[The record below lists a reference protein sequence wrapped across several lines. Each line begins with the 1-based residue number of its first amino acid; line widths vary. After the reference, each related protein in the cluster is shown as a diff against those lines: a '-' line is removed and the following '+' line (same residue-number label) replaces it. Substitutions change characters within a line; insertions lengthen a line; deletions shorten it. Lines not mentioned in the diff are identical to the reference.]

1 LAHILLYFWETEE
14 DTMKYLTTL
23 KRSPLLISALLTL
36 FLATGC
42 SENSADGEYLSSSGD
57 SDSDGDGDM
66 DSDSDGDMDGDTDMD
81 SDTDGDSTIIEDPE
95 EWDTDTDSC
104 DTVNEV
110 VLYLSADDSNSM
122 ASPVQARATIL
133 SGIVFGNLVRTYE
146 FLNYYT
152 FDNAPAL
159 AGTVA
164 VTAQMTPN
172 LEIGSDETYD
182 FQIAVQA
189 PALSNA
195 ARRPVNLTLSLDTS
209 GSMGGHPIEM
219 VRQSCLAIAGSL
231 KNGDI
236 VSAVTWNTSP
246 SILLNSHNIS
256 APDDATLVSVCNG
269 ITSSGGTNL
278 SAGLVTAY
286 NLAEANF
293 SENRINRV
301 VLMSDGFANVGVTDK
316 DLIAL
321 HAYDANGEGIYMI
334 GVGMGNAGSFNDDL
348 MDTITDEGKGA
359 YIFIDTAAEAQLMF
373 GPRFVSNI
381 EVAARDVQVELT
393 LPATFEMIEFH
404 GEEYSENP
412 DEVDPQHLAPNDA
425 MIYHQI
431 IGSCDSTVVDHTD
444 PVIITATYYNPISLT
459 PLSTTL
465 NTTMGTLLA
474 ADDTLI
480 LKGNAI
486 VAYAEALKELKTLTG
501 SDATDLIDS
510 VIVKVQ
516 TAQTASPG
524 DPDLAEVLNLLLTYR
539 AIF

>member
-1 LAHILLYFWETEE
+1 
-14 DTMKYLTTL
+14 MKYLAEL
-23 KRSPLLISALLTL
+23 KRSPLLLTGLLIL
-36 FLATGC
+36 FAATGC
-42 SENSADGEYLSSSGD
+42 SENSLDGEYLSSSGD

-66 DSDSDGDMDGDTDMD
+66 DSDTDGDSDMD
-81 SDTDGDSTIIEDPE
+81 SDTDGDSDTDSTIIEDPE
-95 EWDTDTDSC
+95 EWDTDTDSDPC

-122 ASPVQARATIL
+122 ASPVEARAVIL
-133 SGIVFGNLVRTYE
+133 SGNKYMNSVRTYE

-152 FDNAPAL
+152 FDNAPAP

-172 LEIGSDETYD
+172 VEVAGDETYD
-182 FQIAVQA
+182 FQISVQA

-195 ARRPVNLTLSLDTS
+195 ARRPLNLTLSLDTS

-236 VSAVTWNTSP
+236 ISAVTWSTTQSV
-246 SILLNSHNIS
+246 LLNSHTVGGPN
-256 APDDATLVSVCNG
+256 DATLVSMCNG
-269 ITSSGGTNL
+269 ITAGGGTNL
-278 SAGLVTAY
+278 NAGLVAAY
-286 NLAEANF
+286 NLAQANF
-293 SENRINRV
+293 SESRINRV
-301 VLMSDGFANVGVTDK
+301 VLMSDGGANVGVTDK
-316 DLIAL
+316 NLIAL

-334 GVGMGNAGSFNDDL
+334 GVGMGGGGSFNDAL

-359 YIFIDTAAEAQLMF
+359 YIFIDTTAEAQLMF
-373 GPRFVSNI
+373 GSRFVSNI
-381 EVAARDVQVELT
+381 EVAARDVQVEMT

-444 PVIITATYYNPISLT
+444 PVTITATYYNPISLI

-474 ADDTLI
+474 ADNTLI

-501 SDATDLIDS
+501 LDATDLIDAA
-510 VIVKVQ
+510 IVKVQ
-516 TAQTASPG
+516 TAQAASPG
-524 DPDLAEVLNLLLTYR
+524 DPDLAEVLNLLQTYR
-539 AIF
+539 TIF

>member
-1 LAHILLYFWETEE
+1 
-14 DTMKYLTTL
+14 MNYLTTF
-23 KRSPLLISALLTL
+23 KQGALL
-36 FLATGC
+36 LAASLVLYMAMGC
-42 SENSADGEYLSSSGD
+42 MESSQDSLSGD
-57 SDSDGDGDM
+57 SYADGDADM
-66 DSDSDGDMDGDTDMD
+66 DVDGDTDG
-81 SDTDGDSTIIEDPE
+81 DTDGDSTIIEDPE
-95 EWDTDTDSC
+95 EWDTDTEADPC

-122 ASPVQARATIL
+122 ASPVEARAVIL
-133 SGIVFGNLVRTYE
+133 SGARYMNAVRTYE

-159 AGTVA
+159 AGAVA

-172 LEIGSDETYD
+172 DEVGEGDETYD
-182 FQIAVQA
+182 FQISVQA

-231 KNGDI
+231 KEGDI
-236 VSAVTWNTSP
+236 VSAVTWSTVQ
-246 SILLNSHNIS
+246 SILLNSHS
-256 APDDATLVSVCNG
+256 VAGPDDATLVSVCNQ
-269 ITSSGGTNL
+269 IAANGGTNL
-278 SAGLVTAY
+278 NAGLVTAY

-301 VLMSDGFANVGVTDK
+301 VLMSDGAANVGVTDK
-316 DLIAL
+316 DLIAQ
-321 HAYDANGEGIYMI
+321 HAYDANGEGIYLI
-334 GVGMGNAGSFNDDL
+334 GVGMGGLGYFNDVL

-381 EVAARDVQVELT
+381 EVAARDVQVEMT

-431 IGSCDSTVVDHTD
+431 IGSCDSSVVDHTD
-444 PVIITATYYNPISLT
+444 PVIITATYSNPISLT

-465 NTTMGTLLA
+465 NTTMATLLD
-474 ADDTLI
+474 ADNALI

-486 VAYAEALKELKTLTG
+486 VAYAEALKKLKTLTG
-501 SDATDLIDS
+501 PDATDLIDA

-516 TAQTASPG
+516 TAQAASPG
-524 DPDLAEVLNLLLTYR
+524 DPDLAEVLNLLQTYR
-539 AIF
+539 TIF

>member
-1 LAHILLYFWETEE
+1 
-14 DTMKYLTTL
+14 MKFLITF
-23 KRSPLLISALLTL
+23 KRSPLLLTALLTL
-36 FLATGC
+36 FLAIGC
-42 SENSADGEYLSSSGD
+42 SENSLDDGVLGSSGDADSDGDSD
-57 SDSDGDGDM
+57 SDSDGD
-66 DSDSDGDMDGDTDMD
+66 SDGDTDMD
-81 SDTDGDSTIIEDPE
+81 IDSDTDADTDGDSTIIEDPE
-95 EWDTDTDSC
+95 EWDTDTDVC

-122 ASPVQARATIL
+122 ASPVQARAVIL
-133 SGIVFGNLVRTYE
+133 SGNLFGNSVRTYE

-152 FDNAPAL
+152 FDNAPAP

-172 LEIGSDETYD
+172 EEVLADETYD

-189 PALSNA
+189 PAVSNA

-209 GSMGGHPIEM
+209 GSMGGHAIEM

-231 KNGDI
+231 KDGDI
-236 VSAVTWNTSP
+236 VSAVTWSTTQNT
-246 SILLNSHNIS
+246 LLNSHGVGG
-256 APDDATLVSVCNG
+256 PDDATLVSMCNG
-269 ITSSGGTNL
+269 ISAGGGTNL

-286 NLAEANF
+286 NLADANF

-301 VLMSDGFANVGVTDK
+301 VLMSDGGANVGVTDK

-334 GVGMGNAGSFNDDL
+334 GVGMGNAGTFNDDL

-373 GPRFVSNI
+373 GSRFVSNI
-381 EVAARDVQVELT
+381 EVAARDVQVEMT

-431 IGSCDSTVVDHTD
+431 IGSCDSSVVDHTD
-444 PVIITATYYNPISLT
+444 PVVIVATYYNPISLM
-459 PLSTTL
+459 PASTTL

-474 ADDTLI
+474 ADNALI
-480 LKGNAI
+480 RKGNAI

-501 SDATDLIDS
+501 TDATDLIDA

-516 TAQTASPG
+516 TAQASSPG
-524 DPDLAEVLNLLLTYR
+524 DPDLAEVLNLLQTYR